1 MINLAS
7 RPFQNERLPATLFAA
22 AVAAT
27 LLLTLAHVGV
37 GVWLVRGGGPAD
49 VVRQREAELAALRR
63 EVASLRVAAPPAGA
77 VARWRTL
84 QDLVDRRMFSWS
96 LLFAQLEESM
106 PRQVKLLAVSPTVAK
121 GDVALRISAVA
132 DPPDEGLAFIERLE
146 TEGPFAQVFPR
157 SVNQYDQGGARYEY
171 ELRYRRP
178 ALMMAPA
185 PPAPSPWASPSPS
198 EAAP

>member
-27 LLLTLAHVGV
+27 LVLTLAHAAL
-37 GVWLVRGGGPAD
+37 GVWLVRRGGPAED
-49 VVRQREAELAALRR
+49 VRQREAELANLRR
-63 EVASLRVAAPPAGA
+63 EVAALRVAPPAA
-77 VARWRTL
+77 AVVARWRTL

-96 LLFAQLEESM
+96 LLFSQLEDSL

-121 GDVALRISAVA
+121 GDVALRLSAIA
-132 DPPDEGLAFIERLE
+132 APPEEGLAFIETLE
-146 TEGPFAQVFPR
+146 TEGPFAQVYPKN
-157 SVNQYDQGGARYEY
+157 VHQDDEGGARYEY

-185 PPAPSPWASPSPS
+185 PPTPSPSPS
-198 EAAP
+198 PAEDAQ